1 VCSIFAISIL
11 YSGRATETCI
21 SCILIYYNSFI
32 LQDTLY
38 LYMQLSQKRLNRS
51 EELLSPFSVDV
62 EEGLRLLRI
71 TEYDNRVQGYTHVM
85 CLISLFVLSY
95 ILSGFS

>member
-1 VCSIFAISIL
+1 LQSVY
-11 YSGRATETCI
+11 YSGWATETCI
-21 SCILIYYNSFI
+21 LCILIYYNSFI
-32 LQDTLY
+32 IQDTLY

-71 TEYDNRVQGYTHVM
+71 TEYDNRVQGYTHIM
-85 CLISLFVLSY
+85 ISLFVLSY
-95 ILSGFS
+95 ILSGIS

>member
-1 VCSIFAISIL
+1 
-11 YSGRATETCI
+11 
-21 SCILIYYNSFI
+21 
-32 LQDTLY
+32 
-38 LYMQLSQKRLNRS
+38 MQLSQKRLNRS